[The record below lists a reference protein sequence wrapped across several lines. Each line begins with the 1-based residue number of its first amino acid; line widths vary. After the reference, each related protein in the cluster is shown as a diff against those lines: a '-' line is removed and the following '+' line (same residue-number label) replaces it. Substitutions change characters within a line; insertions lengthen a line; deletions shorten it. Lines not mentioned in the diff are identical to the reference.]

1 MLVETSKS
9 HSFTAMALRTL
20 FVIIMTV
27 CLTDGARI
35 LGIFPYQGKS
45 HNVMFEPLMIGLAK
59 AGHTVDLVSH
69 FPLKKPVPGLN
80 HISLKGSLHF
90 YVNNVTASLARG
102 YNGIYGMVHSV
113 SVKSALDLCN
123 LMRLPQLQ
131 NIINTD
137 TKYDI
142 MVTQVF
148 GSNCYLAVAHKLKI
162 PVVGVVTSVIYPW
175 SYGPFFGDANP
186 SFIPSQLG
194 TFTNEMSFVERVQ
207 NTIEHYYAKF
217 LFHYYDRTVSDPLA
231 KKYFDDLPP
240 LNDLYNNMSLL
251 LVNSHLSIHGVR
263 PGNPAIVEVGGLHI
277 DRTQV
282 LSEELEKYL
291 NSSKDGVVYFC
302 MGTMVRSDTFAQEK
316 ILAIYESFSALSN
329 YNILWKS
336 NAEDLPKPFP
346 SNLKVIPWA
355 PQYAVLSK
363 FIIFMKVIIKY
374 GTNFS
379 SLRIYCKIR
388 KAFVSV
394 HDEATKIVGYCQE
407 GMTDRVKAFVTHGG
421 LMGTLE
427 AVDAG
432 VPMIGIPFFGDQA
445 FNVLGYVHRGF
456 AVHIDYDDTNQLTFS
471 KALNEVLTN
480 PMYQSNAARYSRL
493 FKDRPM
499 SPLDEAV
506 FWIEYIIR
514 NGGEPLRSSALHL
527 YWFQYYLIDVI
538 LFLLAVPTLF
548 LLSLFHV
555 LKRVLRTNKS
565 TKTRTIQKKKKTS

>member
-90 YVNNVTASLARG
+90 YVNNVTASSARG

-231 KKYFDDLPP
+231 KKYFDDLPL

-263 PGNPAIVEVGGLHI
+263 PRNPAIVEVGGLHI
-277 DRTQV
+277 DTTQV

-346 SNLKVIPWA
+346 SNVKVIPWA
-355 PQYAVLSK
+355 PQYAVLNHPK
-363 FIIFMKVIIKY
+363 
-374 GTNFS
+374 
-379 SLRIYCKIR
+379 
-388 KAFVSV
+388 
-394 HDEATKIVGYCQE
+394 
-407 GMTDRVKAFVTHGG
+407 VKAFVTHGG

-427 AVDAG
+427 AVHAG

-456 AVHIDYDDTNQLTFS
+456 AVHIDYDDINQLTFS

-493 FKDRPM
+493 FKDRPL

-555 LKRVLRTNKS
+555 LKRVLRTNKG